1 MSENLDAEAEAT
13 GSDEVLTTGDP
24 EQPSGSEEGSQS
36 SDSEEENDSE
46 AFQRLEEQLK
56 DMESW
61 ATKVHPIGHSLFTP
75 AHILTHTWL
84 SVQRWQFK
92 GYRQQPW
99 RSHARLSTSSEFDS
113 VRFGWVLGSGFL
125 VLVSGSWF
133 VDPGFWI
140 LAVPIIITADV

>member
-56 DMESW
+56 DMERW
-61 ATKVHPIGHSLFTP
+61 IAQKREKRRILF
-75 AHILTHTWL
+75 IRLMNL
-84 SVQRWQFK
+84 YLVVLE
-92 GYRQQPW
+92 
-99 RSHARLSTSSEFDS
+99 ARIYLQDM
-113 VRFGWVLGSGFL
+113 
-125 VLVSGSWF
+125 
-133 VDPGFWI
+133 
-140 LAVPIIITADV
+140 